1 MLAYIAAYWKYSY
14 RCINP
19 SFTARHQ
26 RLLGAGLIQR
36 PMVTWTDELI
46 EWSEMKMVIL
56 NDGVYFR
63 IDRGTI

>member
-1 MLAYIAAYWKYSY
+1 
-14 RCINP
+14 P